1 LKVEAF
7 ERPLSIRSVRD
18 GGLYL
23 VPEASFV
30 QTNLFLKIVCV
41 ENVYLK
47 VPSERGIE
55 DYRRFIKGEESVSGE
70 LRPLEDAERFSRLH
84 ETLESFPELKPL
96 TRISSDLAH
105 YVAVH
110 KLQYERLRKQ
120 TAVQIPEARFGALC
134 SVRHKILRRFEPL
147 MLQARIPGT
156 TLWKMFDFSAL
167 QVLPAWRPFLP
178 TISAR
183 LSELLS
189 SPLVNHIDWNI
200 QNFVFDETAESL
212 FYVDLKPTTFI
223 SRVSNEHNLKGIRD
237 YFVV

>member
-1 LKVEAF
+1 VKVEPF
-7 ERPLSIRSVRD
+7 ERPLSIRSIRD

-23 VPEASFV
+23 VPEASFI
-30 QTNLFLKIVCV
+30 QTNLFLKIACV

-55 DYRRFIKGEESVSGE
+55 DYRRFIQGEESTSGE
-70 LRPLEDAERFSRLH
+70 LRPREDAERFSRLR
-84 ETLESFPELKPL
+84 ETLATFPELKPL
-96 TRISSDLAH
+96 TRISSELAH
-105 YVAVH
+105 YLAVH
-110 KLQYERLRKQ
+110 KLQYVRLRKQ
-120 TAVQIPEARFGALC
+120 AAVQIPEARFGALC

-167 QVLPAWRPFLP
+167 RVLPAWRPFLP
-178 TISAR
+178 IISGR

-189 SPLVNHIDWNI
+189 SQLVNHIDWNI
-200 QNFVFDETAESL
+200 QNFVFEETTESL

-223 SRVSNEHNLKGIRD
+223 SKASNEHNLKGIRD